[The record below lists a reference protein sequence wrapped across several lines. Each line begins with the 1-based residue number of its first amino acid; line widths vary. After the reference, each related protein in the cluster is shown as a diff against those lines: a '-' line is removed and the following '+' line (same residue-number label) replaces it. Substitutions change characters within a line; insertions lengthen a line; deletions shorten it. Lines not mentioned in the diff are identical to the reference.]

1 MNGQIDDRRMEDYL
15 RSFKPLL
22 PAPLPQPKR
31 QWNLALLSA
40 AAALVTGLLLLPQFR
55 PAMSES
61 VAANPNTI
69 GGANHLLANSLS
81 WKEAI
86 DEAGFA
92 FHASP
97 PNASPIGRG
106 ALELLSQ
113 KDLSK

>member
-1 MNGQIDDRRMEDYL
+1 MNGQMDDRQMEDYL

-31 QWNLALLSA
+31 QWDLAIFSA
-40 AAALVTGLLLLPQFR
+40 AAALVMGLLLLPQFR
-55 PAMSES
+55 PAPSEF
-61 VAANPNTI
+61 VAAQPNTI
-69 GGANHLLANSLS
+69 GGAHNLLANSLS

-92 FHASP
+92 FHASQP
-97 PNASPIGRG
+97 SASPIGRG

-113 KDLSK
+113 KDLTE